1 MLLKIINFMYKQITY
16 NKRKTAI
23 LIAVFVIFFLF
34 LGAFVGRLYD
44 YGWGGLVLALII
56 STGMSL
62 FSYYQADKIALWSTG
77 AKSIAKEDN
86 PYLYRIIENLCL
98 ASGLPLPKI
107 YLINDPSPNAFATGR
122 DPEHASL
129 AVTTGLLQ
137 MLENEEL
144 EGVLAHELSHI
155 KNYDIRL
162 MTIVIVLIGAI
173 SLISNWTMRASFWSG
188 SRDSNSDRGG
198 NLGGILAIL
207 GIILIILS
215 PLIAQLIQL
224 AISRKREF
232 LADADGALL
241 TRYPEGLARALE
253 KISSFKKPMRNA
265 NSATAHL
272 FIANPYGSAKKI
284 GALFSTHPPIEAR
297 IKALRAME
305 ENR

>member
-1 MLLKIINFMYKQITY
+1 MYKQIAY

-23 LIAVFVIFFLF
+23 LIAVFILFFLF
-34 LGAFVGRLYD
+34 LGWLIGRLYG
-44 YGWGGLVLALII
+44 YGWGGLTLALII

-62 FSYYQADKIALWSTG
+62 FSYYQADKVALWSTG
-77 AKSIAKEDN
+77 AKPISKTDN
-86 PYLYRIIENLCL
+86 PYFYRLVENLCI
-98 ASGLPLPKI
+98 AAGLPLPKI
-107 YLINDPSPNAFATGR
+107 YLINDSAPNAFATGR
-122 DPEHASL
+122 DPRHASV
-129 AVTTGLLQ
+129 AATTGLLQ

-144 EGVLAHELSHI
+144 EGVIAHELSHI

-173 SLISNWTMRASFWSG
+173 SIISNWTLRASLWG
-188 SRDSNSDRGG
+188 GNHDSNSERGG

-224 AISRKREF
+224 AVSRKREF

-241 TRYPEGLARALE
+241 TRYPEGLSRALE
-253 KISSFKKPMRNA
+253 KIASYKRPMRSVNT
-265 NSATAHL
+265 ATAHL
-272 FIANPYGSAKKI
+272 FIASPFGSAKKI
-284 GALFSTHPPIEAR
+284 SSFFSTHPPIEER

-305 ENR
+305 ENK